1 MLLTLGEC
9 ARQLGIS
16 KGTVSKAIKTGKLS
30 ATKREDHSFGID
42 PAELARYVAVN
53 GHRFHTGH
61 PATPVEQ
68 IEIRARAELAEAR
81 LADLKVMVEELKAE
95 RDAWREQASRLA
107 IPPPS
112 VAKRQWWS
120 FRKAG

>member
-42 PAELARYVAVN
+42 PAELARYVEVN
-53 GHRFHTGH
+53 GHRFQKPAPIAQSETTGN
-61 PATPVEQ
+61 AVNVQ
-68 IEIRARAELAEAR
+68 LELR
-81 LADLKVMVEELKAE
+81 IGDLKDQLNDMREQRDKWQTIAE
-95 RDAWREQASRLA
+95 RLTLA
-107 IPPPS
+107 PPAP
-112 VAKRQWWS
+112 VARRQWWS